1 MNRARDVPGIMRR
14 PLAHDRR
21 AKDIAA
27 LMFSVALFW
36 VIALVIVAA
45 TLVVLARPLLRG
57 GRPTGDS
64 APPELDATT
73 AVYRDQKRQ
82 LDADLAAG
90 AITTAEHTAAQE
102 ELVHRLGAEIAKRPS
117 ATEAGEART
126 PWVAIVVLV
135 AIVPV
140 TSVLLYQLLGNPAGM
155 KAQAP
160 TAPQPQFSQDDVRAM
175 VEKLAQR
182 MRANP
187 DDPKGW
193 ILLARSY
200 AAMGR
205 FAESSDAFAEAAKRV
220 PDDAQLYADWADAA
234 AMAQQRKLAGKPE
247 ELVARALA
255 LDPNNRKALALSAT
269 ALLERG
275 NIEGS
280 LARWRELRQKL
291 ASGSDE
297 AREIDRVIAEIS
309 GGPTTTSPAPEAKA
323 PSTTSPAQP
332 AGALAGRIDVDP
344 KIASRVAPDDTVFVL
359 ARSAEGGRVPL
370 AVMRIH
376 GRELPAAFHLDD
388 SMGMVPEMKLSATP
402 RVVVEA
408 RVSKSGNA
416 KASAGD
422 LRGTSAPVAP
432 GDANVRIVINEVVP

>member
-1 MNRARDVPGIMRR
+1 
-14 PLAHDRR
+14 
-21 AKDIAA
+21 
-27 LMFSVALFW
+27 MFSVALFW
-36 VIALVIVAA
+36 VIALAIVSA

-57 GRPTGDS
+57 GKPTGDD

-102 ELVHRLGAEIAKRPS
+102 ELVHRLSAEIAKRPS

-140 TSVLLYQLLGNPAGM
+140 TSVLLYELLGNPAGM
-155 KAQAP
+155 KAEAP
-160 TAPQPQFSQDDVRAM
+160 AAPQPQFSQEDVRAM

-205 FAESSDAFAEAAKRV
+205 FAEASDAFAEAAKRM

-234 AMAQQRKLAGKPE
+234 AMAQQRKLVGKPE

-297 AREIDRVIAEIS
+297 ALEIDRVIAEIS
-309 GGPTTTSPAPEAKA
+309 GSPTATSPAPEAKA
-323 PSTTSPAQP
+323 PSTRVPAQS
-332 AGALAGRIDVDP
+332 AGALGGRIDVDP
-344 KIASRVAPDDTVFVL
+344 KIASRIAPDDTVFVL

-376 GRELPAAFHLDD
+376 GRELPATFHLDD

-402 RVVVEA
+402 RVIVEA

-432 GDANVRIVINEVVP
+432 GDGNVHIVINEVVP